1 VKAVRD
7 FLWLLRGEL
16 YILRDTWYWQLVHT
30 SFVAFAYLIF
40 LAILVGR
47 RGSVDLSYL
56 VVGSLVFGMALS
68 GMLTLGQNVAHMKEA
83 GVFEYFAS
91 LPVSKLT
98 YILAL
103 AARGTLL
110 ALPSAAAIW
119 ILAWFFLDVRLP
131 LVAAPVLLLAGLA
144 MAGFG
149 AVIGFFSP
157 SAVVALL
164 ATQILQV
171 VVVFFSPVYYP
182 AALLP
187 DWLRLLSNLW
197 PTTHAASALHA
208 ALNGDQ
214 VGLIKS
220 ALILVAYTLLT
231 LVLVPRKLPWR
242 MVEE

>member
-1 VKAVRD
+1 MKAARD
-7 FLWLLRGEL
+7 FWWLLKGEL

-30 SFVAFAYLIF
+30 SFVAFAYLLF

-47 RGSVDLSYL
+47 TGSIDMRYL

-83 GVFEYFAS
+83 GVFEYYAS
-91 LPVSKLT
+91 LPVSKLV

-110 ALPSAAAIW
+110 ALPSAAVIW
-119 ILAWFFLDVRLP
+119 TLAWFFLDIRLP

-149 AVIGFFSP
+149 AVIGFWSP

-182 AALLP
+182 ASLLP
-187 DWLRLLSNLW
+187 TWLRWLSNLW
-197 PTTHAASALHA
+197 PTTHAASALQA
-208 ALNGDQ
+208 ALSQDQ
-214 VGLIKS
+214 T
-220 ALILVAYTLLT
+220 ALFRST
-231 LVLVPRKLPWR
+231 LVLAAYALFSLGLVPRRLPWR